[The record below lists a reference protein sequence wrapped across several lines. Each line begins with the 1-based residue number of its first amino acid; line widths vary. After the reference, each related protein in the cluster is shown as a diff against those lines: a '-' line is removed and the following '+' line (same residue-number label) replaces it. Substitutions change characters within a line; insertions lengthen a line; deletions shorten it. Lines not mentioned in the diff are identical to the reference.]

1 MKKFEDLTF
10 TDHYMFEKVLKNP
23 EICKE
28 LLERLLKIQIERLEY
43 PEVEKTISPYY
54 ETKGVRLDVYVKD
67 NNKVFD
73 IELQNS
79 TDLNLGL
86 RTRYYQS
93 MLDTDN
99 LLKGQHYTE
108 LPDSYIVFICKN
120 DPFEKE
126 LPIYTFQT
134 VCIENPN
141 LTIKDNAIKKIFNA
155 KAYNKEEDVAIK
167 SFLQYINNNKTV
179 DDFTQRLDSFVEK
192 IKQEEVNRKEYQ
204 SMNIHDQ
211 DTFLRGKNEGF
222 EAGMQQGMQQGIQ
235 QGIQQG
241 MQQGMQQGIQQKA
254 IETAKNM
261 LKDNIPQNAIIK
273 YTGLPTET
281 IEQLTK
287 QVEFLETID
296 VIS

>member
-211 DTFLRGKNEGF
+211 DTFLRGKNEGY
-222 EAGMQQGMQQGIQ
+222 EVGIQQGMQQGIQ
-235 QGIQQG
+235 QG
-241 MQQGMQQGIQQKA
+241 MQQGIQQTK

-261 LKDNIPQNAIIK
+261 LKDNIDLETVIK
-273 YTGLPTET
+273 YTELSRSVV
-281 IEQLTK
+281 LDL
-287 QVEFLETID
+287 LEK
-296 VIS
+296 

>member
-222 EAGMQQGMQQGIQ
+222 EAGMQQGIQQGMQ

-241 MQQGMQQGIQQKA
+241 MQQGIQQTK

-261 LKDNIPQNAIIK
+261 LKDNIDLETVIK
-273 YTGLPTET
+273 YTELSRSVV
-281 IEQLTK
+281 LDL
-287 QVEFLETID
+287 LEK
-296 VIS
+296 

>member
-235 QGIQQG
+235 Q
-241 MQQGMQQGIQQKA
+241 KA

-261 LKDNIPQNAIIK
+261 LEMKLTLKQIFQA
-273 YTGLPTET
+273 TGLPLET
-281 IEQLTK
+281 IENLAK
-287 QVEFLETID
+287 ELLVKN
-296 VIS
+296 

>member
-222 EAGMQQGMQQGIQ
+222 EAGMQQGMQQT
-235 QGIQQG
+235 
-241 MQQGMQQGIQQKA
+241 K

-261 LKDNIPQNAIIK
+261 LEMKLTLKQIFQA
-273 YTGLPTET
+273 TGLPLET
-281 IEQLTK
+281 IENLTK
-287 QVEFLETID
+287 ELLVKN
-296 VIS
+296 

>member
-10 TDHYMFEKVLKNP
+10 TDHYMFEKVLKIP

-134 VCIENPN
+134 FCIENPN

-211 DTFLRGKNEGF
+211 DTFLRGKNEGY
-222 EAGMQQGMQQGIQ
+222 EAGMQ

-241 MQQGMQQGIQQKA
+241 MQQGIQQTK

-261 LKDNIPQNAIIK
+261 IKDNIPQNAIIK

-281 IEQLTK
+281 VEQLAK
-287 QVEFLETID
+287 ETNL
-296 VIS
+296 SF

>member
-10 TDHYMFEKVLKNP
+10 TDHYMFEKVLKIP

-235 QGIQQG
+235 QG
-241 MQQGMQQGIQQKA
+241 MRQGMQQGIQQGMQQKA
-254 IETAKNM
+254 IETARNM
-261 LKDNIPQNAIIK
+261 LKDNIDLETVIK
-273 YTGLPTET
+273 YTELSRSVV
-281 IEQLTK
+281 LDL
-287 QVEFLETID
+287 LEK
-296 VIS
+296 

>member
-235 QGIQQG
+235 QG
-241 MQQGMQQGIQQKA
+241 MRQGMQQGIQQGMQQKA
-254 IETAKNM
+254 IETARNM
-261 LKDNIPQNAIIK
+261 LKDNIDLETVIK
-273 YTGLPTET
+273 YTELSRSVV
-281 IEQLTK
+281 LDLLK
-287 QVEFLETID
+287 K
-296 VIS
+296 

>member
-222 EAGMQQGMQQGIQ
+222 EVGMQQGM
-235 QGIQQG
+235 
-241 MQQGMQQGIQQKA
+241 QQKA

>member
-179 DDFTQRLDSFVEK
+179 DDFTQRLDSFVNK

-222 EAGMQQGMQQGIQ
+222 EAGMQQGIQ

-241 MQQGMQQGIQQKA
+241 MQQGIQQTK

-261 LKDNIPQNAIIK
+261 LEMKLTLKQIFQA
-273 YTGLPTET
+273 TGLPLET
-281 IEQLTK
+281 IENLAK
-287 QVEFLETID
+287 ELLVKN
-296 VIS
+296 

>member
-120 DPFEKE
+120 APFEKE

-134 VCIENPN
+134 VCTENPN

-235 QGIQQG
+235 QT
-241 MQQGMQQGIQQKA
+241 KF
-254 IETAKNM
+254 ETAKNM
-261 LKDNIPQNAIIK
+261 LEMKLTLKQIFQA
-273 YTGLPTET
+273 TGLPLET
-281 IEQLTK
+281 IENLAK
-287 QVEFLETID
+287 EPLVKN
-296 VIS
+296 

>member
-108 LPDSYIVFICKN
+108 LPDSYIVFIFFY

-134 VCIENPN
+134 VCIENSN

-211 DTFLRGKNEGF
+211 DTFLRGKNEGY
-222 EAGMQQGMQQGIQ
+222 EAGIQQGMQ

-241 MQQGMQQGIQQKA
+241 MQQGMQQKA

-261 LKDNIPQNAIIK
+261 LEMKLTLKQIFQA
-273 YTGLPTET
+273 TGLPLET
-281 IEQLTK
+281 IENLTK
-287 QVEFLETID
+287 ELLVKN
-296 VIS
+296 

>member
-79 TDLNLGL
+79 TDSNLGL

-120 DPFEKE
+120 APFERLMVSSLTNGTTGYVVTEPAFSAGVYESMLSKYNSC
-126 LPIYTFQT
+126 LPPKAADEMADCA
-134 VCIENPN
+134 VK
-141 LTIKDNAIKKIFNA
+141 LLKK
-155 KAYNKEEDVAIK
+155 
-167 SFLQYINNNKTV
+167 
-179 DDFTQRLDSFVEK
+179 
-192 IKQEEVNRKEYQ
+192 
-204 SMNIHDQ
+204 MN
-211 DTFLRGKNEGF
+211 
-222 EAGMQQGMQQGIQ
+222 
-235 QGIQQG
+235 
-241 MQQGMQQGIQQKA
+241 
-254 IETAKNM
+254 
-261 LKDNIPQNAIIK
+261 
-273 YTGLPTET
+273 
-281 IEQLTK
+281 
-287 QVEFLETID
+287 
-296 VIS
+296 

>member
-179 DDFTQRLDSFVEK
+179 DDFTQRLDSFVNK

-211 DTFLRGKNEGF
+211 DTFLRGKNEGY

-235 QGIQQG
+235 QG
-241 MQQGMQQGIQQKA
+241 MQQGIQQKA
-254 IETAKNM
+254 IKTAKNM
-261 LKDNIPQNAIIK
+261 LKDNIDLETVIK
-273 YTGLPTET
+273 YTELSRSVV
-281 IEQLTK
+281 LDL
-287 QVEFLETID
+287 LEK
-296 VIS
+296 

>member
-10 TDHYMFEKVLKNP
+10 TDHYMFEKVLKIP

-120 DPFEKE
+120 APFEKE

-235 QGIQQG
+235 QT
-241 MQQGMQQGIQQKA
+241 KF
-254 IETAKNM
+254 ETAKNM
-261 LKDNIPQNAIIK
+261 LEMKLTLKQIFQA
-273 YTGLPTET
+273 TGLPLET
-281 IEQLTK
+281 IENLAK
-287 QVEFLETID
+287 EPLVKN
-296 VIS
+296 

>member
-235 QGIQQG
+235 QT
-241 MQQGMQQGIQQKA
+241 KF
-254 IETAKNM
+254 ETAKNM
-261 LKDNIPQNAIIK
+261 LEMKLTLKQIFQA
-273 YTGLPTET
+273 TGLPLET
-281 IEQLTK
+281 IENLAK
-287 QVEFLETID
+287 EPLVKN
-296 VIS
+296 

>member
-10 TDHYMFEKVLKNP
+10 TDHYMFEKVLKIP

-211 DTFLRGKNEGF
+211 DTFLRGKNEGY
-222 EAGMQQGMQQGIQ
+222 EAGMQ

-241 MQQGMQQGIQQKA
+241 MQQGIQQTK

-261 LKDNIPQNAIIK
+261 LKDNIDLETVIK
-273 YTGLPTET
+273 YTELSRSVV
-281 IEQLTK
+281 LDL
-287 QVEFLETID
+287 LEK
-296 VIS
+296 

>member
-211 DTFLRGKNEGF
+211 DTFLRGKNEGY

-241 MQQGMQQGIQQKA
+241 MQQTK

-261 LKDNIPQNAIIK
+261 LKDNIDLETVIK
-273 YTGLPTET
+273 YTELSRSVV
-281 IEQLTK
+281 LDL
-287 QVEFLETID
+287 LEK
-296 VIS
+296 

>member
-73 IELQNS
+73 IELQNA

-211 DTFLRGKNEGF
+211 DTFLRGKNEGYKV
-222 EAGMQQGMQQGIQ
+222 GMQQGMQQGIQ
-235 QGIQQG
+235 QT
-241 MQQGMQQGIQQKA
+241 KF
-254 IETAKNM
+254 ETAKNM
-261 LKDNIPQNAIIK
+261 LEMKLTLKQIFQA
-273 YTGLPTET
+273 TGLPLET
-281 IEQLTK
+281 IENLAK
-287 QVEFLETID
+287 ELLVNN
-296 VIS
+296 

>member
-10 TDHYMFEKVLKNP
+10 TDHYMFEKVLKIP

-108 LPDSYIVFICKN
+108 LPDSYVVFICKN

-235 QGIQQG
+235 Q
-241 MQQGMQQGIQQKA
+241 KA

-261 LKDNIPQNAIIK
+261 LEMKLTLKQIFQA
-273 YTGLPTET
+273 TGLPLET
-281 IEQLTK
+281 IENLAK
-287 QVEFLETID
+287 ELLVKN
-296 VIS
+296 

>member
-79 TDLNLGL
+79 TDSNLGL

-211 DTFLRGKNEGF
+211 DTFLRGKNEGY
-222 EAGMQQGMQQGIQ
+222 EAGMQQGIQ

-241 MQQGMQQGIQQKA
+241 MQQGMQQKA

-261 LKDNIPQNAIIK
+261 LKDNIPKNAIMK
-273 YTGLPTET
+273 YTRLPTEV
-281 IEQLTK
+281 IEQLAK
-287 QVEFLETID
+287 ETNL
-296 VIS
+296 SF

>member
-211 DTFLRGKNEGF
+211 DTFLRGKNEGY
-222 EAGMQQGMQQGIQ
+222 EAGIQQGMQQGIQ
-235 QGIQQG
+235 QT
-241 MQQGMQQGIQQKA
+241 K

>member
-1 MKKFEDLTF
+1 MKFKPIEELTF
-10 TDHYMFEKVLKNP
+10 TDDFMFGYVLHNP

-155 KAYNKEEDVAIK
+155 TSFKIEKDVAI
-167 SFLQYINNNKTV
+167 SAFLQYICNQKPV
-179 DDFTQRLDSFVEK
+179 DDFTEKLSFIVEK
-192 IKQEEVNRKEYQ
+192 IKKHEVNRKEYQ
-204 SMNIHDQ
+204 SMNLHDR
-211 DTFLRGKNEGF
+211 DNFRRGLKEGI
-222 EAGMQQGMQQGIQ
+222 AQGIS
-235 QGIQQG
+235 QGISQGSQQA
-241 MQQGMQQGIQQKA
+241 K
-254 IETAKNM
+254 IETAKKVYLLNRF
-261 LKDNIPQNAIIK
+261 LVA
-273 YTGLPTET
+273 
-281 IEQLTK
+281 
-287 QVEFLETID
+287 QV
-296 VIS
+296 

>member
-28 LLERLLKIQIERLEY
+28 LLERLLKIQIEHLEY

-235 QGIQQG
+235 QT
-241 MQQGMQQGIQQKA
+241 KF
-254 IETAKNM
+254 ETAKNM
-261 LKDNIPQNAIIK
+261 LEMKLTLKQIFQA
-273 YTGLPTET
+273 TGLPLET
-281 IEQLTK
+281 IENLAK
-287 QVEFLETID
+287 EPLVKN
-296 VIS
+296 

>member
-28 LLERLLKIQIERLEY
+28 LLERLLKIQIEHLEY

-54 ETKGVRLDVYVKD
+54 ETKGVRLDVYVKE

-204 SMNIHDQ
+204 STNIHDQ

-235 QGIQQG
+235 QT
-241 MQQGMQQGIQQKA
+241 KF
-254 IETAKNM
+254 ETAKNM
-261 LKDNIPQNAIIK
+261 LEMKLTLKQIFQA
-273 YTGLPTET
+273 TGLPLET
-281 IEQLTK
+281 IENLAK
-287 QVEFLETID
+287 EPLVKN
-296 VIS
+296 

>member
-10 TDHYMFEKVLKNP
+10 TDHYMFEKVLKIP

-211 DTFLRGKNEGF
+211 DTFLRGKNEGY
-222 EAGMQQGMQQGIQ
+222 EAGMQ

-241 MQQGMQQGIQQKA
+241 MQQGIQQTK

-261 LKDNIPQNAIIK
+261 LKDNIDLETVIK
-273 YTGLPTET
+273 YTELSRSVVLDLLE
-281 IEQLTK
+281 K
-287 QVEFLETID
+287 Q
-296 VIS
+296 

>member
-10 TDHYMFEKVLKNP
+10 TDHYMFEKVLKIP

-222 EAGMQQGMQQGIQ
+222 EAGMQQ
-235 QGIQQG
+235 
-241 MQQGMQQGIQQKA
+241 KA

-281 IEQLTK
+281 IEQLAKESSLT
-287 QVEFLETID
+287 LI
-296 VIS
+296 